1 MKTLLVVGTAAFG
14 LCLVAAVVSA
24 QEEQSPRDLAALQ
37 KHIVEKDYPELFGST
52 AYRTKIEK
60 ILNVDLDRDGDRE
73 LVVLF
78 APHYRQSAPI
88 VIYRLSKTLEV
99 TRVKEGLAPGPLVPL
114 SGAYLD
120 SHSLGQGVDFT
131 LNAKDGPIDREKTLK
146 GLFQSKFGGIVEY
159 RSFFHADGR
168 TGEPAYVDMRHVD
181 VPRGKMNC
189 EEFEFSHV
197 DGIAAGALQADP
209 TKVYLVARVGPELWL
224 YHISEFL
231 PSGLLRK
238 EAHVE
243 KLPVDFVR
251 FAPGTNPILLYETS
265 SRAVQ
270 PLRFPPH

>member
-1 MKTLLVVGTAAFG
+1 LVV
-14 LCLVAAVVSA
+14 V
-24 QEEQSPRDLAALQ
+24 
-37 KHIVEKDYPELFGST
+37 
-52 AYRTKIEK
+52 
-60 ILNVDLDRDGDRE
+60 
-73 LVVLF
+73 F

-88 VIYRLSKTLEV
+88 VIYRVSKSLEV
-99 TRVKEGLAPGPLVPL
+99 TRVMEGLAPGPLVPL

-197 DGIAAGALQADP
+197 DSIAAGALQADP

-243 KLPVDFVR
+243 KLPVDFLR

>member
-60 ILNVDLDRDGDRE
+60 ILNVDLDRDGNRE

-131 LNAKDGPIDREKTLK
+131 LNAKDVPI
-146 GLFQSKFGGIVEY
+146 
-159 RSFFHADGR
+159 
-168 TGEPAYVDMRHVD
+168 
-181 VPRGKMNC
+181 
-189 EEFEFSHV
+189 
-197 DGIAAGALQADP
+197 
-209 TKVYLVARVGPELWL
+209 
-224 YHISEFL
+224 
-231 PSGLLRK
+231 GLLRK
-238 EAHVE
+238 EVHVE